1 MAEMTIPFR
10 KRYKIVLLRGAA
22 RRGVRP
28 FLRQTGLILAD
39 AVCREKHP
47 DGNRGVIIVARWQGA
62 LLGGLLLLRSA
73 RTAHAHRYVANPEA
87 TREIGNLRVAPSLW
101 LQGALWAKSQGC
113 SWLDVE
119 GFRPIE
125 DKDHPLFNVYE
136 YKRELGPNYVTRIGE
151 YTKTLHLTLH
161 LANHLPHRAKSA
173 VKKRI
178 AGITSLLRRNE
189 GQPR

>member
-1 MAEMTIPFR
+1 MTIPFR

-73 RTAHAHRYVANPEA
+73 RTAQ
-87 TREIGNLRVAPSLW
+87 IGNLRVAPSLW